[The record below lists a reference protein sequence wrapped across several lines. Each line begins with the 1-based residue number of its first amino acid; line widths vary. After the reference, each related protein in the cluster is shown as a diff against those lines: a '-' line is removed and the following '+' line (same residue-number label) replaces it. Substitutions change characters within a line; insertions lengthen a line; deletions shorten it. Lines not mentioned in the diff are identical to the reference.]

1 MTVDGGSIECVKEFQ
16 YLGSKAFGALRKAV
30 FTNTNLSLT
39 TKRQVYQ
46 ACVLSVVQYGGECW
60 ILLRKHLRGLNAF
73 HHRCIHTVLG
83 ITNMRQW
90 EERITSRMTR
100 EQWEDQETITV
111 KLMKRRLEWLGHLAR
126 MLDHRIPK
134 KTLFSWLPQPCP
146 HGGPRRRWRDLVKRD
161 MKAAQIDESSWF
173 EVVLHKGKWHTAY
186 SDGLNNYQQS
196 QLQQRVSMPRD
207 VKCDACGR
215 CFRRECDKVRHK
227 CTAERSKPV
236 CEQKGAV
243 RCTICGRWFRSRGG
257 IAVHRCGG
265 QHQETDSQDDNTH
278 TTSSSVAETAPI
290 STG

>member
-1 MTVDGGSIECVKEFQ
+1 MLPMTVDGGSIERVKEFQ
-16 YLGSKAFGALRKAV
+16 YLRSIITADGRIAVEVDKHLDNASKAFGALRKAV
-30 FTNTNLSLT
+30 STNTNLSPT
-39 TKRQVYQ
+39 TKRQEYQ
-46 ACVLSVVQYGGECW
+46 ACVLSVLLFGGECW
-60 ILLRKHLRGLNAF
+60 ILLRKHLKRLNAF
-73 HHRCIHTVLG
+73 HHRCIRTVLG

-227 CTAERSKPV
+227 CTAE
-236 CEQKGAV
+236 
-243 RCTICGRWFRSRGG
+243 
-257 IAVHRCGG
+257 
-265 QHQETDSQDDNTH
+265 
-278 TTSSSVAETAPI
+278 
-290 STG
+290 